1 MKGCLAPYGGSGDE
15 TNNWKKLD
23 VQSTVFKHLVMEISM
38 KREVSKLCRV
48 TLSFLAWVGLDT
60 VSFTEIVNH
69 GKELGWRKLRDGR
82 KMAIV
87 PT

>member
-1 MKGCLAPYGGSGDE
+1 
-15 TNNWKKLD
+15 
-23 VQSTVFKHLVMEISM
+23 MEISM